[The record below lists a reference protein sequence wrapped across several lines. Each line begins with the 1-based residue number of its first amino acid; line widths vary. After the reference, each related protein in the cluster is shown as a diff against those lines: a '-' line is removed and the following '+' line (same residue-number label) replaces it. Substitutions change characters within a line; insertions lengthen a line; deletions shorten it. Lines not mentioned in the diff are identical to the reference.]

1 MSYVLHVY
9 RMTYKTYDIQKCIF
23 VHPEEWYSMSSFFG
37 IYLFHSLDIEKNEP
51 FLGGFAPPATWRTT
65 AVFSMVLDLFFP
77 KHCVHKDTAMVLDL
91 FFPKHCVHKDTAR
104 YVLSYSKPFE
114 LLSKINVDFLPKSE
128 NQATCVS
135 FLSLNTHKSVIFLP
149 ITSEIHFCV
158 KVFCHKLH
166 TFASEKNKNRKI

>member
-1 MSYVLHVY
+1 MAY
-9 RMTYKTYDIQKCIF
+9 RTTYLFIPRNGFLCP
-23 VHPEEWYSMSSFFG
+23 HSSG
-37 IYLFHSLDIEKNEP
+37 VYLFHPLDITKTSRSLEALRLQP
-51 FLGGFAPPATWRTT
+51 LGRTT
-65 AVFSMVLDLFFP
+65 AVFS
-77 KHCVHKDTAMVLDL
+77 MVLDL

-135 FLSLNTHKSVIFLP
+135 FLSLNIHKSVIFLP

>member
-1 MSYVLHVY
+1 
-9 RMTYKTYDIQKCIF
+9 
-23 VHPEEWYSMSSFFG
+23 MSSSATG
-37 IYLFHSLDIEKNEP
+37 VGMTIC
-51 FLGGFAPPATWRTT
+51 FLGAILLILTQKSSQKFGD
-65 AVFSMVLDLFFP
+65 VLGI
-77 KHCVHKDTAMVLDL
+77 MVLDL

>member
-1 MSYVLHVY
+1 MAF
-9 RMTYKTYDIQKCIF
+9 K
-23 VHPEEWYSMSSFFG
+23 ENSFFG
-37 IYLFHSLDIEKNEP
+37 IFFVFILSHKENEP
-51 FLGGFAPPATWRTT
+51 FLGGFAPPATGRTS
-65 AVFSMVLDLFFP
+65 AVFSMVLDLLLP
-77 KHCVHKDTAMVLDL
+77 KHG
-91 FFPKHCVHKDTAR
+91 VHKDTAR

-135 FLSLNTHKSVIFLP
+135 FLSLNIHKSVIFLP

>member
-1 MSYVLHVY
+1 MLSGAILLILTQKSSQKFGDVL
-9 RMTYKTYDIQKCIF
+9 
-23 VHPEEWYSMSSFFG
+23 G
-37 IYLFHSLDIEKNEP
+37 I
-51 FLGGFAPPATWRTT
+51 
-65 AVFSMVLDLFFP
+65 
-77 KHCVHKDTAMVLDL
+77 MVLDL

>member
-1 MSYVLHVY
+1 
-9 RMTYKTYDIQKCIF
+9 
-23 VHPEEWYSMSSFFG
+23 MSSSATG
-37 IYLFHSLDIEKNEP
+37 VGMPIC
-51 FLGGFAPPATWRTT
+51 FLGAILLILTQKSSQKFGD
-65 AVFSMVLDLFFP
+65 VLGI
-77 KHCVHKDTAMVLDL
+77 MVLDL